1 MSLLRERG
9 RRTPRLS
16 AALAAGLVLPAAIEI
31 CVDLGAQQTFRS
43 GIDLVN
49 FGVTV
54 VDRRGNL
61 VKGLVAA
68 DFELVEEGR
77 QQTIRYFLE
86 GDKGDEPPPLHIGL
100 LFDTSGSMG
109 EDIKMSRTAA
119 VKFIN
124 TLTAAED
131 VTLVDFDTEVRVAK
145 YSQAEMPRLIERI
158 RMRKPDGWT
167 ALYDALGI
175 YLSGA
180 QDQGGRKVL
189 VLYTDGGDTRS
200 AVDFGDVLGMLKA
213 SDVTV
218 YAIGFLEH
226 QSSSVRGEQRM
237 RLEQIARATGGTA
250 HFPFSA
256 DQLDAVY
263 GKIADELASRYTL
276 GYLSTDE
283 RADGAWRD
291 VKIRLKRPELKDVKI
306 RTRPGYFAPFR
317 EGPSRPQ

>member
-1 MSLLRERG
+1 MSVLRERG
-9 RRTPRLS
+9 RRAQGLS
-16 AALAAGLVLPAAIEI
+16 AAFAAGLVLPAALLIRAE
-31 CVDLGAQQTFRS
+31 LGAQQVFRS

-61 VKGLVAA
+61 IKGLVAA

-86 GDKGDEPPPLHIGL
+86 GDKGDDPPAFHIGL

-124 TLTAAED
+124 KLTAAED

-145 YSQAEMPRLIERI
+145 YSQSEMPRLIERI

-180 QDQGGRKVL
+180 QDQTGRKVL

-200 AVDFGDVLGMLKA
+200 AVDFRDVLGMLKA

-226 QSSSVRGEQRM
+226 QPSSVRGEQRM

-256 DQLDAVY
+256 DQLDGVY
-263 GKIADELASRYTL
+263 DRIADELASRYTL

-291 VKIRLKRPELKDVKI
+291 VKIRVKRPELKDVKI

-317 EGPSRPQ
+317 EGSSRPQ

>member
-283 RADGAWRD
+283 RADGVWRD